1 MISIINKNDL
11 NIIRTSSANKDGIF
25 IDCQCRDV
33 EKSDH
38 EVDKSRIPT
47 RRRRP
52 RMSRRPRRSRI

>member
-47 RRRRP
+47 RRRK
-52 RMSRRPRRSRI
+52 